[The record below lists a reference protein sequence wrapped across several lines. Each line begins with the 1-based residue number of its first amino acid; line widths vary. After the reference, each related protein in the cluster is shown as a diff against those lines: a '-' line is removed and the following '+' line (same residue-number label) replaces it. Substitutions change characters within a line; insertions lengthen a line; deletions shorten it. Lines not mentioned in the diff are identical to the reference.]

1 MRAVIT
7 GGTKGIGL
15 SVAIA
20 LGKAGYHIILTGRSQ
35 ERGDSA
41 IKVLSE
47 QSVSVEFIL

>member
-20 LGKAGYHIILTGRSQ
+20 LGKAGCKFHG
-35 ERGDSA
+35 
-41 IKVLSE
+41 
-47 QSVSVEFIL
+47 